1 MYHAYVLL
9 DVSTYGKQACMRSSL
24 FLGRTL
30 FLAKTMTYSYEYGKS
45 WHDMTISSIA
55 CVFGMSDKLV
65 GRRKKKGAVVSS
77 EEWGE
82 RLLGSMSYIAL

>member
-1 MYHAYVLL
+1 
-9 DVSTYGKQACMRSSL
+9 
-24 FLGRTL
+24 
-30 FLAKTMTYSYEYGKS
+30 
-45 WHDMTISSIA
+45 
-55 CVFGMSDKLV
+55 MSDKLV